1 VAAAEHWVPNYLDS
15 FSDSGYDSEGIGY
28 WDYGFG
34 SYWELREQLWL
45 SSGGKVDL
53 FDNPKA
59 RKAALFG
66 FEFAML
72 PGVYADFG
80 DAHFGYRPDP
90 AFLAWIDRTFAL
102 GVYPDDM
109 AMVRGERF
117 EELASAALAAFPLKS
132 QRHDAGLT
140 AAGLLGVRAWYP
152 EPGILVDRP
161 AEGGGL
167 AITIKTGGN
176 GNHSH
181 NDVGSYS
188 IGMKDT
194 QVVGDPGGPGFYN
207 ADTFNSKRYTY
218 RLMNSFGHPVPEIE
232 GKLQLEATS
241 VHPAVVSTKFTD
253 HEDSIAMDITP
264 AYDDPKLKKL
274 MRTMKFTRGKGGSIE
289 IADEFQIAGPVD
301 VVESF
306 PAHGSAKQIDLRTLE
321 FEFQGQRLL
330 LGIDA
335 PGEIT
340 FTNDKVEE
348 MGNSFTRAGAEVH
361 LEKSGKIVMRFRPAE
376 H

>member
-1 VAAAEHWVPNYLDS
+1 
-15 FSDSGYDSEGIGY
+15 
-28 WDYGFG
+28 
-34 SYWELREQLWL
+34 
-45 SSGGKVDL
+45 
-53 FDNPKA
+53 
-59 RKAALFG
+59 
-66 FEFAML
+66 
-72 PGVYADFG
+72 
-80 DAHFGYRPDP
+80 
-90 AFLAWIDRTFAL
+90 
-102 GVYPDDM
+102 
-109 AMVRGERF
+109 
-117 EELASAALAAFPLKS
+117 
-132 QRHDAGLT
+132 
-140 AAGLLGVRAWYP
+140 
-152 EPGILVDRP
+152 
-161 AEGGGL
+161 
-167 AITIKTGGN
+167 
-176 GNHSH
+176 
-181 NDVGSYS
+181 
-188 IGMKDT
+188 MKDT

-253 HEDSIAMDITP
+253 HEDSIAMDITL